1 METASATPAARLD
14 LLDALRGF
22 ALLGVLLAN
31 LRDFSL
37 HQFLLDT
44 SAIQDG
50 AQRLMAALL
59 DAKAATLFS
68 LLFGVGFAMQMR
80 ARADAARR
88 PPPAAVA
95 AADRP
100 GACLA
105 AVVGDI
111 LRYYALLGL
120 LLLPMAR
127 WSPRRLALAG
137 IVVALFAAPLLAPF
151 AKAWLPA
158 VTPHARAA
166 AEALAA
172 FSGPDPGRAWVAN
185 LDYDLRM
192 RLANWSLAGF
202 VLGRLMVGAA
212 LGATTLFS
220 HPHERRRAW
229 LGILAAGLAVGMPA
243 TAFALRDQ
251 QILFNDGWW
260 ASADA
265 RDAAR
270 VIRAAA
276 SLSLGLA
283 YMAAFAL
290 LFLHGLPRKLLMVFV
305 PAGRMALSN
314 YLAQSL
320 IGVALYYGA
329 GPASVP
335 PASCRPSCSWAWR
348 CSPPSRRAAP
358 GGCGAFTTDLAN
370 GCGAAPLAAA
380 GKRCVA
386 GRPPST
392 RAAAHGEPIMMKS
405 TAIACLAA
413 WTVLGAGCAD
423 GTAIATGN
431 RHPPA
436 LAANVT
442 LYSAP
447 PGVAT
452 RSWGWSGRKA
462 MPA

>member
-14 LLDALRGF
+14 LLDALRG

-50 AQRLMAALL
+50 VAQRLMAALL

-88 PPPAAVA
+88 Y
-95 AADRP
+95 RRRLLLLLLI
-100 GACLA
+100 GLA
-105 AVVGDI
+105 HAWLLWWGDI

-243 TAFALRDQ
+243 TAFALLRDQ
-251 QILFNDGWW
+251 R
-260 ASADA
+260 SC
-265 RDAAR
+265 
-270 VIRAAA
+270 
-276 SLSLGLA
+276 STT
-283 YMAAFAL
+283 
-290 LFLHGLPRKLLMVFV
+290 
-305 PAGRMALSN
+305 AG
-314 YLAQSL
+314 
-320 IGVALYYGA
+320 
-329 GPASVP
+329 GPAP
-335 PASCRPSCSWAWR
+335 
-348 CSPPSRRAAP
+348 
-358 GGCGAFTTDLAN
+358 
-370 GCGAAPLAAA
+370 
-380 GKRCVA
+380 
-386 GRPPST
+386 T
-392 RAAAHGEPIMMKS
+392 RA
-405 TAIACLAA
+405 T
-413 WTVLGAGCAD
+413 
-423 GTAIATGN
+423 
-431 RHPPA
+431 RPA
-436 LAANVT
+436 
-442 LYSAP
+442 
-447 PGVAT
+447 
-452 RSWGWSGRKA
+452 
-462 MPA
+462 

>member
-50 AQRLMAALL
+50 VAQRLMAALL

-88 PPPAAVA
+88 Y
-95 AADRP
+95 RRRLLLLLLI
-100 GACLA
+100 GLA
-105 AVVGDI
+105 HAWLLWWGDI

-243 TAFALRDQ
+243 TAFALLRDQ

-329 GPASVP
+329 GAGFGPARELSPVLLLGLALFATQSAGSAWWLRRFHYGP
-335 PASCRPSCSWAWR
+335 CEWLWRSATCGSWQALR
-348 CSPPSRRAAP
+348 RRATAVNAP
-358 GGCGAFTTDLAN
+358 QRRMEN
-370 GCGAAPLAAA
+370 
-380 GKRCVA
+380 
-386 GRPPST
+386 PS
-392 RAAAHGEPIMMKS
+392 
-405 TAIACLAA
+405 
-413 WTVLGAGCAD
+413 
-423 GTAIATGN
+423 
-431 RHPPA
+431 
-436 LAANVT
+436 
-442 LYSAP
+442 
-447 PGVAT
+447 
-452 RSWGWSGRKA
+452 
-462 MPA
+462 

>member
-50 AQRLMAALL
+50 VAQRLMAALL

-88 PPPAAVA
+88 Y
-95 AADRP
+95 RRRLLLLLLI
-100 GACLA
+100 GLA
-105 AVVGDI
+105 HAWLLWWGDI

-243 TAFALRDQ
+243 TAFALLRDQ

-265 RDAAR
+265 RRGPRDPGRGLALAR
-270 VIRAAA
+270 AGLYGGLRAAVPA
-276 SLSLGLA
+276 WPAAQAADGVRARRAHGAQQLSGAKPDRRRAVLRRGAGFGPARELSPVLLLGLA
-283 YMAAFAL
+283 LFATQS
-290 LFLHGLPRKLLMVFV
+290 
-305 PAGRMALSN
+305 AGSAWWLRRFHYGPCEWLWRSATCGSWQAL
-314 YLAQSL
+314 
-320 IGVALYYGA
+320 
-329 GPASVP
+329 
-335 PASCRPSCSWAWR
+335 R
-348 CSPPSRRAAP
+348 RRATAVNAP
-358 GGCGAFTTDLAN
+358 QRRMEN
-370 GCGAAPLAAA
+370 
-380 GKRCVA
+380 
-386 GRPPST
+386 PS
-392 RAAAHGEPIMMKS
+392 
-405 TAIACLAA
+405 
-413 WTVLGAGCAD
+413 
-423 GTAIATGN
+423 
-431 RHPPA
+431 
-436 LAANVT
+436 
-442 LYSAP
+442 
-447 PGVAT
+447 
-452 RSWGWSGRKA
+452 
-462 MPA
+462 